1 MNLKFESKFEKDLHT
16 IEDKNILAK
25 LKDVIVQC
33 KLAEN
38 INSIKNIKKLQG
50 YSSFYRIRIGEY
62 RIGLELLNNEL
73 IFTRFLHRK
82 KIYRYFP

>member
-16 IEDKNILAK
+16 IKDKNILTK
-25 LKDVIVQC
+25 LKDVIMQC

-38 INSIKNIKKLQG
+38 VSSIKNIKKLQG
-50 YSSFYRIRIGEY
+50 HSSFYRIRMGEY

-82 KIYRYFP
+82 EIYHYFP

>member
-1 MNLKFESKFEKDLHT
+1 MNQNLRT
-16 IEDKNILAK
+16 IKDKNILTK
-25 LKDVIVQC
+25 LKDVIIQC

-38 INSIKNIKKLQG
+38 VSSIKNIKKLQG
-50 YSSFYRIRIGEY
+50 YNTFYRIRMGEY

-82 KIYRYFP
+82 EIYRYFP

>member
-1 MNLKFESKFEKDLHT
+1 MNLKFESKFEKDLYT
-16 IEDKNILAK
+16 IKDKNILKK
-25 LKDVIVQC
+25 LKDVIIQC

-38 INSIKNIKKLQG
+38 ISVIKNIKKFQG
-50 YSSFYRIRIGEY
+50 YSTFYRIRMGEY

-82 KIYRYFP
+82 EIYRYFP